1 MKVHVSVYS
10 QISSMC
16 DFSLRFFFG
25 CMIFLKFLKQSNSAK
40 MRAVLHMHLLIKSY
54 KTMKGSKTRN

>member
-40 MRAVLHMHLLIKSY
+40 MRAVLLLHMHLTHMHYYSLSRIKL
-54 KTMKGSKTRN
+54 